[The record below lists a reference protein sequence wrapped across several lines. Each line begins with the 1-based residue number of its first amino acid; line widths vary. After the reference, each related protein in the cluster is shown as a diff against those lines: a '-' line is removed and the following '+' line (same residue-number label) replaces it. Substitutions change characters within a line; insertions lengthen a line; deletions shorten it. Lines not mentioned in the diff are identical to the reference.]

1 MKKSNKFIKR
11 KSDLNKS
18 KTTLENSCNNFSN
31 LRFISFMVV
40 LIFAFLLIKGSPNI
54 ITIIGLIFTFFL
66 FIYFLFKHILLSIR
80 LKRINKLIGINEKYI
95 KRIDGTFSDFKDT
108 GNENID
114 IEHTYS
120 KDLDLFGKN
129 SLFQL
134 INTTKTFFG
143 RKKLT
148 KLLKDP
154 NINKNIILKRQG
166 AVKELSKKIVF
177 CQQLELEGM
186 DNEKTSS
193 NTSKILD
200 YISEFNDKLFDSS
213 KENLIKFIPVVTT
226 VLLICTAVIKF
237 RSLYYALFLMLLI
250 HLLINFIG
258 YLKVLPLLNSME
270 ILGSS
275 FSSYENI
282 LKLIE
287 KEKFT
292 DSYLIELQSYLL
304 AHGKSSRALNRLDT
318 IISLI
323 NLRSNFLLYF
333 IFNLTVFWD
342 IRCYIS
348 LKKWKDQYGN
358 LIGKYINTAAEFE
371 VISSLSVITHL
382 NSNTCYPKFSDNN
395 NIIKANGIGHPLISC
410 KTRVYN
416 DIDFNNNIFI
426 ITGSNMSGKTTFLR
440 TIGINLILA
449 YIGAPVCAKSMDCS
463 IFTIFTSMRISD
475 NLSEGLST
483 FYVELTR
490 IKSILDFLPN
500 KKPTLFLIDEIFR
513 GTNSNDRIIGAKT
526 VLKELSKDWCCGL
539 ISTHDFELC
548 DLEND
553 YKNKIKNYHF
563 KEDYLNNKIHFDY
576 KLRSGRS
583 DTTNARY
590 LMKMIGIN
598 IY

>member
-1 MKKSNKFIKR
+1 MKKDNEFMKR
-11 KSDLNKS
+11 KLYLEKS
-18 KTTLENSCNNFSN
+18 KSTLENSCNNFSN
-31 LRFISFMVV
+31 LRFISFMAV
-40 LIFAFLLIKGSPNI
+40 LIFAFLLIKGSPNVL
-54 ITIIGLIFTFFL
+54 TIIGIVFTFLL
-66 FIYFLFKHILLSIR
+66 FIYFLFKHILLSIK
-80 LKRINKLIGINEKYI
+80 LKKINKLLGINEKYI
-95 KRIDGTFSDFKDT
+95 KRIDGTFKDFEDT
-108 GNENID
+108 GDENTD
-114 IEHTYS
+114 IEHSYS
-120 KDLDLFGKN
+120 RDLDLFGKN

-143 RKKLT
+143 RRKLT
-148 KLLKDP
+148 NLLKKPDF
-154 NINKNIILKRQG
+154 NKDIILKRQN
-166 AVKELSKKIVF
+166 AVKELSKKVAF
-177 CQQLELEGM
+177 CEQLELEGM

-193 NTSKILD
+193 NTSKILQ
-200 YISEFNDKLFDSS
+200 YIDEFDDKLFDSF
-213 KENLIKFIPVVTT
+213 KEKVVKFIPFVSGAVF
-226 VLLICTAVIKF
+226 ICTFTFKF
-237 RSLYYALFLMLLI
+237 RFLYYALFLMLLI
-250 HLLINFIG
+250 HLLVNIIG

-275 FSSYENI
+275 FSAYENI

-292 DSYLIELQSYLL
+292 DSYLIELQSNLFVG
-304 AHGKSSRALNRLDT
+304 GKSSNALNRLDT

-323 NLRSNFLLYF
+323 NLRTNFLLYF

-348 LKKWKDQYGN
+348 LKKWKDQYGD
-358 LIGKYINTAAEFE
+358 LIDKYINTAAEFE
-371 VISSLSVITHL
+371 VLSSLAVIAHL
-382 NSNTCYPKFSDNN
+382 DSNVCYPKISDSN
-395 NIIKANGIGHPLISC
+395 NIIKADSIGHPLISS
-410 KTRVYN
+410 KTRIYN
-416 DIDFNNNIFI
+416 NIDFNNNIFI

-463 IFTIFTSMRISD
+463 IFSIFTSMRIND

-513 GTNSNDRIIGAKT
+513 GTNSEDRIIGAKT
-526 VLKELSKDWCCGL
+526 VLKELSKPWCCGL

-563 KEDYLNNKIHFDY
+563 KEDYLDNKIHFDY
-576 KLRSGRS
+576 TLRSGRS

-598 IY
+598 I